1 MERDRATIAVRSPMS
16 RDSGG
21 QSHESMDIRGGQRLK
36 RKKPSRTNNEKPHQ
50 QVDSSLNGSL
60 ECESPI

>member
-21 QSHESMDIRGGQRLK
+21 QSHELMVIRGGQRLM
-36 RKKPSRTNNEKPHQ
+36 RKTFDNKQSNLKNRINKLIR
-50 QVDSSLNGSL
+50 V
-60 ECESPI
+60 